1 MENRLRVRR
10 AELDVTQFEIARKVG
25 FDTSKL
31 SRIENGILDPT
42 DREAAALARALKTTR
57 EALFPQLASSPAEES
72 EAAS

>member
-42 DREAAALARALKTTR
+42 PEDVAKLAKALKATPV
-57 EALFPQLASSPAEES
+57 ELFPTLAEQQAE
-72 EAAS
+72 AR

>member
-42 DREAAALARALKTTR
+42 PDDVAKLAKALNAKPAELFPALAAAEQQQNAGA
-57 EALFPQLASSPAEES
+57 Q
-72 EAAS
+72 